1 MGIITL
7 IVSACSNKKLE
18 NLGVLKKKANEY
30 SIARN
35 APLVMP
41 PDMYLSPPQEKE
53 MQVRIKRKNINDS
66 EVTLD
71 DILLGKTPSTVKKN
85 KRKIIVLVILKNM
98 IFFSFLFANRGI
110 EKSVSIDF
118 VKQVERISK
127 IRFI

>member
-1 MGIITL
+1 MKIFLVIMKNKIISKILIGIIAL
-7 IVSACSNKKLE
+7 IASACSNKKLE

-30 SIARN
+30 SIARK

-53 MQVRIKRKNINDS
+53 KQIRIKRKNINDS

-85 KRKIIVLVILKNM
+85 KRRKIKKVYKKEKIIKKILRTEATIILN
-98 IFFSFLFANRGI
+98 
-110 EKSVSIDF
+110 
-118 VKQVERISK
+118 
-127 IRFI
+127 

>member
-1 MGIITL
+1 MGIIAL

-30 SIARN
+30 SIARK

-41 PDMYLSPPQEKE
+41 PDMYLSPPPEKE
-53 MQVRIKRKNINDS
+53 KRLQTKRKKIDDS

-85 KRKIIVLVILKNM
+85 TRKKNKKVYKKETIVKKILRTKATIILN
-98 IFFSFLFANRGI
+98 
-110 EKSVSIDF
+110 
-118 VKQVERISK
+118 
-127 IRFI
+127 

>member
-1 MGIITL
+1 MGIIAL

-30 SIARN
+30 SIARK

-53 MQVRIKRKNINDS
+53 KQIRIKRKNINDS

-71 DILLGKTPSTVKKN
+71 DILLGKTPSTVQKN
-85 KRKIIVLVILKNM
+85 KRRKIKKVYKKEKIIKKILRTKATIILN
-98 IFFSFLFANRGI
+98 
-110 EKSVSIDF
+110 
-118 VKQVERISK
+118 
-127 IRFI
+127 

>member
-1 MGIITL
+1 MKIFLVIMKNKIISKILIGIIAL

-18 NLGVLKKKANEY
+18 NLGILKKKANEY
-30 SIARN
+30 SIARK

-53 MQVRIKRKNINDS
+53 KQIRIKRKNINDS

-85 KRKIIVLVILKNM
+85 KRRKIKKVYKEEKIIKKILRTKATIILN
-98 IFFSFLFANRGI
+98 
-110 EKSVSIDF
+110 
-118 VKQVERISK
+118 
-127 IRFI
+127 

>member
-1 MGIITL
+1 MKIFLVIMKNKIISKILIGIIAL

-30 SIARN
+30 SIARK

-53 MQVRIKRKNINDS
+53 KQIKRKKISHS

-85 KRKIIVLVILKNM
+85 TRRKIKKVYKKEKIIKKILRTKATIILN
-98 IFFSFLFANRGI
+98 
-110 EKSVSIDF
+110 
-118 VKQVERISK
+118 
-127 IRFI
+127 

>member
-1 MGIITL
+1 MQNKIISKVLICITAI
-7 IVSACSNKKLE
+7 IVSACSNQKLE
-18 NLGVLKKKANEY
+18 NLGFLKKKAKEY

-53 MQVRIKRKNINDS
+53 KLVETKRKKIDDS

-85 KRKIIVLVILKNM
+85 TRRKIKKVYRQEKIIKKILRTKATIILN
-98 IFFSFLFANRGI
+98 
-110 EKSVSIDF
+110 
-118 VKQVERISK
+118 
-127 IRFI
+127 